1 MRCSRPYQRGTA
13 RFLLVSTALACPSG
27 ALAQE
32 EAPAKDVAPKPPTST
47 VTPAFE
53 LKRELTDRGA
63 TDQRTQTTLRA
74 ELLLSS
80 PISLLRLDV
89 PFVDKKNTFAGDP
102 SNQGL
107 GDLKTRVAL
116 APIPVWGAPL
126 TLYLDLV
133 FPTGGNLGAGKYQV
147 VPGTESS
154 IRLLS
159 GDAPA
164 LTFLPVA
171 EQYIS
176 VGGDST
182 RQSLYYL
189 KFELKVEA
197 RWEHWSVSLN
207 PKPVIDWTGPST
219 AAVIDLEGAWIPSA
233 HWRLWLKVGRRL
245 WGSTLPSTY
254 DTQVELGVRWTL

>member
-1 MRCSRPYQRGTA
+1 MRGSRPSRGTS
-13 RFLLVSTALACPSG
+13 RFLLASTALAFASG
-27 ALAQE
+27 AFAQ
-32 EAPAKDVAPKPPTST
+32 APKAPTST
-47 VTPAFE
+47 VTPQFE

-63 TDQRTQTTLRA
+63 TDQRTQTTFRA

-80 PISLLRLDV
+80 AVSLLRLDV
-89 PFVDKKNTFAGDP
+89 PFVDEKNSFTGDP
-102 SNQGL
+102 SDAGL
-107 GDLKTRVAL
+107 GDLKTRVAF
-116 APIPVWGAPL
+116 APIPIWGAPL

-133 FPTGGNLGAGKYQV
+133 FPTGGDLGAGKYQV
-147 VPGTESS
+147 VPGTSSS

-159 GDAPA
+159 SDAPA
-164 LTFLPVA
+164 LNFLPLA

-176 VGGDST
+176 VGGDPART
-182 RQSLYYL
+182 SLYYL
-189 KFELKVEA
+189 KLELKVEA

-219 AAVIDLEGAWIPSA
+219 ASVIDLEGAWIASA

>member
-13 RFLLVSTALACPSG
+13 RFLLVSTVASASG

-89 PFVDKKNTFAGDP
+89 PFVDKKNTFTGDP
-102 SNQGL
+102 SNVGF

-116 APIPVWGAPL
+116 APIPIWGAPL

-133 FPTGGNLGAGKYQV
+133 FPTGEDLGAGKYQV
-147 VPGTESS
+147 VPGTSSS

-164 LTFLPVA
+164 LNFLPLA

-176 VGGDST
+176 VAGDPT

-189 KFELKVEA
+189 
-197 RWEHWSVSLN
+197 
-207 PKPVIDWTGPST
+207 
-219 AAVIDLEGAWIPSA
+219 
-233 HWRLWLKVGRRL
+233 
-245 WGSTLPSTY
+245 
-254 DTQVELGVRWTL
+254 

>member
-1 MRCSRPYQRGTA
+1 MRGSRPYQRGTA
-13 RFLLVSTALACPSG
+13 RFLLVSTTLACASG

-32 EAPAKDVAPKPPTST
+32 EAPAKPPTSA
-47 VTPAFE
+47 VTPQFE

-80 PISLLRLDV
+80 PISLIRLDV
-89 PFVDKKNTFAGDP
+89 PFVDKKNTFTGDP
-102 SNQGL
+102 SNTGL
-107 GDLKTRVAL
+107 GDLKSRLAL

-133 FPTGGNLGAGKYQV
+133 FPTGGDLGAGKYQV

-164 LTFLPVA
+164 LFFLPVA

-176 VGGDST
+176 VAGDAT
-182 RQSLYYL
+182 RKSLYYL

-219 AAVIDLEGAWIPSA
+219 ASVIDLEGAWIASA

-254 DTQVELGVRWTL
+254 DTQAELGVRWTL